1 MSMHPSMMHSISK
14 CGRQIGVT
22 DVISKFSFSQSLSES
37 QQRDGYIVR
46 FIIQRTIGV
55 EIKLPFRRGLILL
68 FDLISLLSDL

>member
-22 DVISKFSFSQSLSES
+22 DVISKLSFSQSLSES

-55 EIKLPFRRGLILL
+55 EIKLLGGGLSYCS
-68 FDLISLLSDL
+68 ISSHFSVICD